1 MKLRTRKA
9 VGIVLTLSFLLVY
22 TLIAMAFGGVFIV
35 GKGAVAEVVFYVVAG
50 LAWLPVEMTIIKWMS
65 KPDAA

>member
-9 VGIVLTLSFLLVY
+9 IGIVLTLAFLTLY
-22 TLIAMAFGGVFIV
+22 SLIAMAFGGVFIV
-35 GKGAVAEVVFYVVAG
+35 GKGAMAEVAFYVIAG
-50 LAWLPVEMTIIKWMS
+50 LAWLPVEMAIIRWMS